1 MSASPH
7 PLTLAFLG
15 CGAITE
21 RHSRTLRSVGG
32 DVRLVYASREAA
44 KADALRR
51 RFGGSGA
58 YGSYAAAWSDPAVDA
73 VLVATP
79 PHLHLE
85 QTLAALDA
93 GKHVILE
100 KPAFPSPDD
109 FAPVRAAAARAGRSV
124 LVAENYVYKPVAS
137 ALRDILHRG
146 DIGEPLLL
154 LVDAAK
160 RQRPTGWRSDPAL
173 SGGGGLLEGGIH
185 WVSFMAGLGL
195 EPRRATGHRA
205 GTGGAVRPAGAG
217 GAGGPEASGAPAERT
232 ALAVFENEGGAVG
245 ASPPRTPT
253 EETVL
258 AIFEYDGGAVGALSF
273 SWEVPSPLKGVRLS
287 RIYGREGT
295 VRFESNGLF
304 VWVQGRRTA
313 FRLPGLRD
321 LSGHRAMFHDFFD
334 ALRNGREPLMTL
346 DLAERDLRLV
356 SRIYAS
362 MERR

>member
-1 MSASPH
+1 MTA

-21 RHSRTLRSVGG
+21 RHSRTLRRMGA
-32 DVRLVYASREAA
+32 DVRLHYASRDAS
-44 KADALRR
+44 KADAFRR
-51 RFGGSGA
+51 RFGGAGA
-58 YGSYAAAWSDPAVDA
+58 FGSYAAAWSDPAVDA

-93 GKHVILE
+93 GRHVILE
-100 KPAFPSPDD
+100 KPAFPSPAD

-137 ALRDILHRG
+137 ALREILRRG

-173 SGGGGLLEGGIH
+173 AGGGGLLEGGIH

-195 EPRRATGHRA
+195 APRRVTGHRA
-205 GTGGAVRPAGAG
+205 GGAAPALR
-217 GAGGPEASGAPAERT
+217 ASGRAAAP
-232 ALAVFENEGGAVG
+232 
-245 ASPPRTPT
+245 PHPPT

-258 AIFEYDGGAVGALSF
+258 AVFEYEGGAVGALSF

-356 SRIYAS
+356 SSIYAS
-362 MERR
+362 MEAR

>member
-1 MSASPH
+1 MSASPR
-7 PLTLAFLG
+7 PLALAFLG

-21 RHSRTLRSVGG
+21 RHSRTLRRMGA
-32 DVRLVYASREAA
+32 DVRLHYASRDAS

-51 RFGGSGA
+51 RVGGAGA
-58 YGSYAAAWSDPAVDA
+58 FGSYAAAWSDPTVDA

-124 LVAENYVYKPVAS
+124 FVAENYVYKPLVGV
-137 ALRDILHRG
+137 LRETLRRG

-160 RQRPTGWRSDPAL
+160 RQRPTGWRADPAL

-185 WVSFMAGLGL
+185 WVSFMASLGL
-195 EPRRATGHRA
+195 EPRRVTGHRA
-205 GTGGAVRPAGAG
+205 GEGGPVRPAGA
-217 GAGGPEASGAPAERT
+217 EKT

-245 ASPPRTPT
+245 AAPTPAKAVSPT

-258 AIFEYDGGAVGALSF
+258 AVFEYEGGAVGALSF

-356 SRIYAS
+356 SGIYAS

>member
-1 MSASPH
+1 MSAALPV
-7 PLTLAFLG
+7 TLAFLG

-21 RHSRTLRSVGG
+21 RHSRTLRSMGAG
-32 DVRLVYASREAA
+32 VRLLYASRDPSKAEEA
-44 KADALRR
+44 RR
-51 RFGGSGA
+51 RHGGA
-58 YGSYAAAWSDPAVDA
+58 RAFGSYAAACEAPDVDV

-79 PHLHLE
+79 PHLHQE
-85 QTLAALDA
+85 QTLAALEA
-93 GKHVILE
+93 GKHVIVE
-100 KPAFPSPDD
+100 KPAFPSPDA
-109 FAPVRAAAARAGRSV
+109 FSPVRAAAARAGRGV
-124 LVAENYVYKPVAS
+124 FVAENYAYKPLAG
-137 ALRDILHRG
+137 ALREILARG

-154 LVDAAK
+154 LIDAAK

-173 SGGGGLLEGGIH
+173 AGGGGLLEGGIH
-185 WVSFMAGLGL
+185 WVSFMANLGL
-195 EPRRATGHRA
+195 EPRRVTGHRTGA
-205 GTGGAVRPAGAG
+205 SGPAPPGGGTGATSAD
-217 GAGGPEASGAPAERT
+217 
-232 ALAVFENEGGAVG
+232 VG
-245 ASPPRTPT
+245 AACPPGAARTGPRAPT

-258 AIFEYDGGAVGALSF
+258 AVFEYEGGAVGALSF

-334 ALRNGREPLMTL
+334 AVRTGREPLMTL

-362 MERR
+362 TVGR

>member
-1 MSASPH
+1 MSAGR

-21 RHSRTLRSVGG
+21 RHSRTLRRMGT
-32 DVRLVYASREAA
+32 DVRLLYASREAP
-44 KADALRR
+44 KAEALRH
-51 RFGGSGA
+51 RFGGAGA
-58 YGSYAAAWSDPAVDA
+58 FGSYAEAWEAPGVDA

-85 QTLAALDA
+85 QTLAALQA

-100 KPAFPSPDD
+100 KPAFPSTDA
-109 FAPVRAAAARAGRSV
+109 FTPVREAAARAGRRV
-124 LVAENYVYKPVAS
+124 FVAENYVYKPLAA
-137 ALRDILHRG
+137 ALREILRRG

-154 LVDAAK
+154 LLDAAK
-160 RQRPTGWRSDPAL
+160 RQRPTGWRADPAL
-173 SGGGGLLEGGIH
+173 AGGGGLLEGGIH
-185 WVSFMAGLGL
+185 WVSFMASLGL
-195 EPRRATGHRA
+195 EPRRVTGHRA
-205 GTGGAVRPAGAG
+205 GT
-217 GAGGPEASGAPAERT
+217 
-232 ALAVFENEGGAVG
+232 
-245 ASPPRTPT
+245 PRAPT

-258 AIFEYDGGAVGALSF
+258 AVFEYEGGAVGALSF

-304 VWVQGRRTA
+304 LWVHGRRTA

-334 ALRNGREPLMTL
+334 AIHTGREPLMTL

-356 SRIYAS
+356 SGIYAS
-362 MERR
+362 LEAR

>member
-1 MSASPH
+1 MSTSSR
-7 PLTLAFLG
+7 PLALAFLG

-21 RHSRTLRSVGG
+21 RHSRTLRSMGA
-32 DVRLVYASREAA
+32 DVRLHYASRDAS
-44 KADALRR
+44 KADAFRR

-58 YGSYAAAWSDPAVDA
+58 HGSYAAAWSDPAVDV

-79 PHLHLE
+79 PHLHLD
-85 QTLAALDA
+85 QTLAALRA

-100 KPAFPSPDD
+100 KPAFLSADG
-109 FAPVRAAAARAGRSV
+109 FAPVREAAARAGRSV
-124 LVAENYVYKPVAS
+124 LVAENYVYKPLVS
-137 ALRDILHRG
+137 ALRDILRRG
-146 DIGEPLLL
+146 DIGEPLLV

-160 RQRPTGWRSDPAL
+160 RQRPTGWRADPVL

-185 WVSFMAGLGL
+185 WVSFMASLGL
-195 EPRRATGHRA
+195 EPRRVTGHRA
-205 GTGGAVRPAGAG
+205 GT
-217 GAGGPEASGAPAERT
+217 
-232 ALAVFENEGGAVG
+232 
-245 ASPPRTPT
+245 PRTPT

-258 AIFEYDGGAVGALSF
+258 AVFEYEGGAVGALSF

-304 VWVQGRRTA
+304 VWVQGRRAA

-334 ALRNGREPLMTL
+334 ALRDGREPLMTL

-356 SRIYAS
+356 SSIYAS
-362 MERR
+362 MEGR

>member
-1 MSASPH
+1 MSASPR
-7 PLTLAFLG
+7 PLNLAFLG

-21 RHSRTLRSVGG
+21 RHSRTLRSMGA
-32 DVRLVYASREAA
+32 DVRLHYASRDAA
-44 KADALRR
+44 KAGVLRR
-51 RFGGSGA
+51 RFEGA
-58 YGSYAAAWSDPAVDA
+58 GAFGSYAAAWEDPGVDV

-85 QTLAALDA
+85 QTLAALWA

-100 KPAFPSPDD
+100 KPAFLAAES
-109 FAPVRAAAARAGRSV
+109 FAPVRAAAARARRGV
-124 LVAENYVYKPVAS
+124 FVAENYVYKPLA
-137 ALRDILHRG
+137 ALLREILQRG

-160 RQRPTGWRSDPAL
+160 RQRPTGWRADPAL
-173 SGGGGLLEGGIH
+173 AGGGGLLEGGIH
-185 WVSFMAGLGL
+185 WVSLMANLGL
-195 EPRRATGHRA
+195 EPRGATGHRA
-205 GTGGAVRPAGAG
+205 GTPRRIAAV
-217 GAGGPEASGAPAERT
+217 
-232 ALAVFENEGGAVG
+232 AVSAADDVR
-245 ASPPRTPT
+245 APT

-258 AIFEYDGGAVGALSF
+258 AVFEYEGGAVGALSF

-304 VWVQGRRTA
+304 VWVQGRRAT

-321 LSGHRAMFHDFFD
+321 ISGHRAMFNDFFD
-334 ALRNGREPLMTL
+334 AVRTGREPLMTL

-356 SRIYAS
+356 SDIYAS
-362 MERR
+362 TEGR

>member
-1 MSASPH
+1 MNPSPR
-7 PLTLAFLG
+7 PLGLAFLG

-21 RHSRTLRSVGG
+21 RHSGTLRSMGEA
-32 DVRLVYASREAA
+32 VRLHYASRDAA
-44 KADALRR
+44 KADAFRR

-58 YGSYAAAWSDPAVDA
+58 HGSYTAAWSDPAVDV

-85 QTLAALDA
+85 LTLAALAA
-93 GKHVILE
+93 GKHVIVE
-100 KPAFPSPDD
+100 KPAFPSPGD
-109 FAPVRAAAARAGRSV
+109 FAPVRAAAARAGRRV
-124 LVAENYVYKPVAS
+124 LVAENYVYKPLVGV
-137 ALRDILHRG
+137 LRETLRRG

-154 LVDAAK
+154 LIDAAK
-160 RQRPTGWRSDPAL
+160 RQRPTGWRADPAL
-173 SGGGGLLEGGIH
+173 AGGGGLLEGGIH

-195 EPRRATGHRA
+195 EPRRVTGHRA
-205 GTGGAVRPAGAG
+205 GT
-217 GAGGPEASGAPAERT
+217 
-232 ALAVFENEGGAVG
+232 
-245 ASPPRTPT
+245 PRTRT

-258 AIFEYDGGAVGALSF
+258 AVFEYEGGAVGTLSF

-304 VWVQGRRTA
+304 VWVKGRRAA

-321 LSGHRAMFHDFFD
+321 LSGHRAMFTDFFD
-334 ALRNGREPLMTL
+334 AVRTEREPLMTL

-356 SRIYAS
+356 HDIYAS
-362 MERR
+362 MEAR

>member
-1 MSASPH
+1 MTA
-7 PLTLAFLG
+7 PLNLAFLG
-15 CGAITE
+15 CGAVTE
-21 RHSRTLRSVGG
+21 RHSRTLRSMGV
-32 DVRLVYASREAA
+32 DVHLHYASRDAS
-44 KADALRR
+44 KADAFRR
-51 RFGGSGA
+51 RFGGAGA
-58 YGSYAAAWSDPAVDA
+58 FGSYAAAWGDPDVDV

-79 PHLHLE
+79 PHLHLD
-85 QTLAALDA
+85 QTLAALWA

-100 KPAFPSPDD
+100 KPAFLSVDG

-124 LVAENYVYKPVAS
+124 FVAENYAYKPLVGV
-137 ALRDILHRG
+137 LRETLRRG
-146 DIGEPLLL
+146 DIGEPLLV

-160 RQRPTGWRSDPAL
+160 RQRSTGWRSDPAL

-185 WVSFMAGLGL
+185 WVSFMASLGL
-195 EPRRATGHRA
+195 EPRRVTGHRA
-205 GTGGAVRPAGAG
+205 GAGGAVRPAR
-217 GAGGPEASGAPAERT
+217 AEKT
-232 ALAVFENEGGAVG
+232 ALAAFENEGGAVG
-245 ASPPRTPT
+245 AAPPRAPT

-258 AIFEYDGGAVGALSF
+258 AVFEYEGGAVGALSF

-334 ALRNGREPLMTL
+334 AMRNGREPLMTL

-356 SRIYAS
+356 SSIYAS
-362 MERR
+362 MEAR